1 MKSPPNVARSQ
12 LSRILRMET
21 IPTSKIHNISITSCH
36 MIKTRTLIKTPKSYK
51 SMKPTCLEQCP
62 WITTSTEDKANQT
75 PSPRQIDIDQ
85 AQFKKQ
91 THAKKKQQ
99 QIIHQLLTIKFMPF
113 QLVLSP
119 SAINQ
124 SKTYPVIES
133 FRIVIPTSAPFKKRI
148 ELRQDMSMKLMGR
161 N

>member
-1 MKSPPNVARSQ
+1 MNS
-12 LSRILRMET
+12 
-21 IPTSKIHNISITSCH
+21 
-36 MIKTRTLIKTPKSYK
+36 
-51 SMKPTCLEQCP
+51 
-62 WITTSTEDKANQT
+62 DKANQT

-85 AQFKKQ
+85 AQSKKQ

-99 QIIHQLLTIKFMPF
+99 QIIHQLLTIKSMPF
-113 QLVLSP
+113 QLVLNP

-133 FRIVIPTSAPFKKRI
+133 FRIVMPTSALFKKRI
-148 ELRQDMSMKLMGR
+148 GLLQDMSMQLMDR

>member
-1 MKSPPNVARSQ
+1 M
-12 LSRILRMET
+12 
-21 IPTSKIHNISITSCH
+21 
-36 MIKTRTLIKTPKSYK
+36 
-51 SMKPTCLEQCP
+51 
-62 WITTSTEDKANQT
+62 DKVNQT

-99 QIIHQLLTIKFMPF
+99 QIIHQLPTIKSMPF

-124 SKTYPVIES
+124 SKTYSVIES
-133 FRIVIPTSAPFKKRI
+133 IQIVIPTSALFKKRI
-148 ELRQDMSMKLMGR
+148 ELLQNMSMQLMGR